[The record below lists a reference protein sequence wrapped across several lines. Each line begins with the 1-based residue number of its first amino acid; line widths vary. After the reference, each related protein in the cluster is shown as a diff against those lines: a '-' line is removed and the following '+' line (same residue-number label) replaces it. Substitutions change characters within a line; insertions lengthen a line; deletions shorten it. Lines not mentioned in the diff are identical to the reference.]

1 MRQRWRR
8 PSYLAGLGCLV
19 WALADARSQ
28 TPNPVSE
35 DAISRQPVPVSNEL
49 FLEVS
54 VNGEASG
61 LILRFT
67 RGAKGLRSTVQNLRD
82 LDLDPAMFGLERQEQ
97 FDLDSVKGLSYT
109 YDAGLQRLALRISDD
124 LRTPMSLS
132 ARDVPRPAPALV
144 TPGVVANYD
153 LYTQLGSARSVS
165 LLSELRYFSARGV
178 WLNNGALYAGQGQ
191 HQYVRFDTYWSY
203 SNPDTLETWQ
213 VGDLISSSLSWT
225 RSLRMGGVQWR
236 RSFDLRPD
244 LLTYPVAALNG
255 SAVVPSAVSVYIND
269 VRQAEMTVPAGP
281 FVVNQ
286 VAGINGA
293 GQATLVTR
301 DAAGRAVST
310 TLPLYVDT
318 RLLASGLSDYSV
330 ELGAL
335 RRNYGRDSFAY
346 ERTPAASAAL
356 RYGVSDRLT
365 VEAHGEAGRGLVNG
379 GGGALWALGQAGVVS
394 ASLAGSTGRRT
405 DVQGV
410 LGPPDDRGNLSIGTV
425 YSASG
430 RGGQASLGYQYVS
443 RAFSID
449 AQRLRASKGYSDL
462 GTASGSLTA
471 LASDRLSLNLALPLG
486 QSLGVSYISM
496 RAPLSASARI
506 VSASYSAALGM
517 GLYASA
523 SAFRD
528 LNDPRTRG
536 MFFSLSMSFG
546 DRIAINATRSR
557 QSGVPTTTL
566 AMSRA
571 PDYGGGLGWSLFQA
585 NSGSAPYRQAQMQ
598 YLSGHGQLSVFAQE
612 NGGKRSGAVDL
623 AGALVLM
630 DGSLQATRQV
640 GAGFALVSTDGVA
653 GVPVL
658 QGNRAIGKT
667 DSAGYLLVPNLNPY
681 LSNPLA
687 IDTSALPLDARIATT
702 ALTVVPARL
711 SGVLAHF
718 PLEKYAAASV
728 MLQTPD
734 GKPVASGTT
743 VLHVE
748 SGRRTV
754 VGFDGLAFVE
764 YLQADNHLLIGEGEA
779 RCTVQFPYTGAAL
792 QALPTLGPLVCKAMH

>member
-1 MRQRWRR
+1 
-8 PSYLAGLGCLV
+8 V
-19 WALADARSQ
+19 WALTDARSQ
-28 TPNPVSE
+28 TTAPLSE

-67 RGAKGLRSTVQNLRD
+67 RGAAGLRSTVQNLRD
-82 LDLDPAMFGLERQEQ
+82 LDLDPALFGLERQTE

-109 YDAGLQRLALRISDD
+109 YDAGLQRLALRVSDA
-124 LRTPMSLS
+124 LRTPVSLS
-132 ARDVPRPAPALV
+132 ARDVSRPAPAVV
-144 TPGVVANYD
+144 TPGAVANYD
-153 LYTQLGSARSVS
+153 LYTQLGSAHSAS
-165 LLSELRYFSARGV
+165 LQSELRYFSGRGV
-178 WLNNGALYAGQGQ
+178 WINNGAWYVGQGQ

-203 SNPDTLETWQ
+203 SDPDTLETWQ
-213 VGDLISSSLSWT
+213 AGDLISSSLSWS

-244 LLTYPVAALNG
+244 LLTYPVATLNG
-255 SAVVPSAVSVYIND
+255 AAVVPSAVSVYING
-269 VRQAEMTVPAGP
+269 VRQAEMAVPAGP

-293 GQATLVTR
+293 SQATLVTR
-301 DAAGRAVST
+301 DAAGRAIST

-318 RLLASGLSDYSV
+318 RMLAAGLSDYSV

-346 ERTPAASAAL
+346 ARTPAASAAL
-356 RYGVSDRLT
+356 RYGVSERLT
-365 VEAHGEAGRGLVNG
+365 LEAHGEAGRGLLNG
-379 GGGALWALGQAGVVS
+379 GGAALWALGRAGVLS

-410 LGPPDDRGNLSIGTV
+410 LGPPDDRGNVSIGTV

-430 RGGQASLGYQYVS
+430 RGGQASLGYQYLS
-443 RAFSID
+443 RGFSID
-449 AQRLRASKGYSDL
+449 AQRFRASNGYSDL
-462 GTASGSLTA
+462 GTASGSLTP
-471 LASDRLSLNLALPLG
+471 LASDRLTLNLTLPRG
-486 QSLGVSYISM
+486 QSLGASYVAM
-496 RAPLSASARI
+496 RAPLSANARI
-506 VSASYSAALGM
+506 VAASYSAPLGL
-517 GLYASA
+517 GLYLSA

-528 LNDPRTRG
+528 INDPKTRG

-546 DRIAINATRSR
+546 DRIAVNASRSR
-557 QSGVPTTTL
+557 QSGVPTRTL
-566 AMSRA
+566 AVARA
-571 PDYGGGLGWSLFQA
+571 ADYGGGLGWSLFQTD
-585 NSGSAPYRQAQMQ
+585 SGNAPLRQAHLQ
-598 YLSGHGQLSVFAQE
+598 YLSGHGQLSVFAQD
-612 NGGKRSGAVDL
+612 NDGQRRGALDL

-667 DSAGYLLVPNLNPY
+667 DRGGYLLVPNLSPY

-702 ALTVVPARL
+702 ALAVVPARL
-711 SGVLAHF
+711 SGVLARF
-718 PLEKYAAASV
+718 PVEKYAAASV
-728 MLQTPD
+728 VLHTPD

-748 SGRRTV
+748 SGRRSV

-764 YLQADNHLLIGEGEA
+764 YLQADNHLLLGEGEA
-779 RCTVQFPYTGAAL
+779 RCTVQFSYAEEAL
-792 QALPTLGPLVCKAMH
+792 PALPTLGPLVCKAMH